1 MTSAISYAYAYVL
14 QLVEKVPPKILMSG
28 YQNKLNLGTT
38 STKNLTELTVS
49 TNRKTNTS
57 ASTYAFV
64 LQLVS
69 DTMDVIQ
76 LWDPSHTEN
85 ATQLSAISAFQ
96 TQIAK
101 KFEKG
106 QMPSAISYAY
116 AYVLQLVE
124 KVCKRYKRA
133 SLWCVVLA
141 TNYEP
146 SNSTLGQLLLLG
158 DSLLGDPCYLL
169 HYEKAVFSR
178 ICTWLSWLD

>member
-1 MTSAISYAYAYVL
+1 
-14 QLVEKVPPKILMSG
+14 MSG
-28 YQNKLNLGTT
+28 YQNKLKLGTT
-38 STKNLTELTVS
+38 STKNLTELTAS
-49 TNRKTNTS
+49 TNRNTNTF

-101 KFEKG
+101 IFEKG
-106 QMPSAISYAY
+106 QMASAISYAY

-124 KVCKRYKRA
+124 KVPQKILT
-133 SLWCVVLA
+133 S
-141 TNYEP
+141 
-146 SNSTLGQLLLLG
+146 
-158 DSLLGDPCYLL
+158 
-169 HYEKAVFSR
+169 
-178 ICTWLSWLD
+178 

>member
-1 MTSAISYAYAYVL
+1 MQPSSVRSQHSRHRSHFFEKGQMASAISYAYAYVL

-38 STKNLTELTVS
+38 STKNLTELTAS
-49 TNRKTNTS
+49 TNRKTNTF

-96 TQIAK
+96 TQIAIFSK
-101 KFEKG
+101 KDRWQVQFH
-106 QMPSAISYAY
+106 MHM
-116 AYVLQLVE
+116 LMF
-124 KVCKRYKRA
+124 C
-133 SLWCVVLA
+133 
-141 TNYEP
+141 
-146 SNSTLGQLLLLG
+146 NSSKKCRQK
-158 DSLLGDPCYLL
+158 Y
-169 HYEKAVFSR
+169 
-178 ICTWLSWLD
+178 

>member
-1 MTSAISYAYAYVL
+1 MSKIATRRCSAAQTQILKFVVKGQATSAISYAYAYVL

-38 STKNLTELTVS
+38 STKNLTELTAS
-49 TNRKTNTS
+49 TNRKTNTF

-96 TQIAK
+96 TQIA
-101 KFEKG
+101 F
-106 QMPSAISYAY
+106 
-116 AYVLQLVE
+116 
-124 KVCKRYKRA
+124 
-133 SLWCVVLA
+133 
-141 TNYEP
+141 
-146 SNSTLGQLLLLG
+146 
-158 DSLLGDPCYLL
+158 
-169 HYEKAVFSR
+169 F
-178 ICTWLSWLD
+178 